1 MKLNVFLLDNLVGYL
16 YTTAD
21 RGIVFSYDE
30 KYLSTGKVPLSLSLP
45 LQQKEFSQK
54 ECLPYFSGL
63 LPEGTVKSR
72 ISQYLQISESS
83 TMKFLQFLG
92 GECSGTV
99 SFIDSNESE
108 FRPKNTFQLSDE
120 NYIPLTD
127 EGLLKIVKESKNKPM
142 LLGSKD
148 LRLSLA
154 GAQEKISLAYYDESW
169 HIPKNG
175 APSTHILKPTREGE
189 LNSIAY
195 NEFFCMNLA
204 DLMGLPVPKT
214 SILDLCESQI
224 FVCERYDRKFD
235 AENKI
240 ILRIHQEDFCQA
252 LGIMNDIKYQADGGP
267 SYKNCLDLITNKF
280 SDKIVHINIFL
291 KAILF
296 NYLIGNCDSHGK
308 NFSLLFDGSKIVLSP
323 FYDLLSTT
331 VYNSLTKK
339 MAMKLGSNYEI
350 EKISR
355 SDFFK
360 QAEIFEIKN
369 RFWVDVIDEFS
380 KKIFLSFDKVASKK
394 EFAQKDELLETLYSQ
409 IKSRI
414 EKINL

>member
-1 MKLNVFLLDNLVGYL
+1 MCISRNYL
-16 YTTAD
+16 
-21 RGIVFSYDE
+21 
-30 KYLSTGKVPLSLSLP
+30 KYR
-45 LQQKEFSQK
+45 F
-54 ECLPYFSGL
+54 
-63 LPEGTVKSR
+63 
-72 ISQYLQISESS
+72 
-83 TMKFLQFLG
+83 
-92 GECSGTV
+92 
-99 SFIDSNESE
+99 
-108 FRPKNTFQLSDE
+108 
-120 NYIPLTD
+120 
-127 EGLLKIVKESKNKPM
+127 
-142 LLGSKD
+142 LGSKD

-280 SDKIVHINIFL
+280 SDKIVHINMPFD
-291 KAILF
+291 KACNPAMEYNIHPKACF
-296 NYLIGNCDSHGK
+296 MSRAAIVAGKQGNYWEMS
-308 NFSLLFDGSKIVLSP
+308 SLLYENQPKKQEEVLKLVEKLGLDKEQLLVLS
-323 FYDLLSTT
+323 
-331 VYNSLTKK
+331 
-339 MAMKLGSNYEI
+339 
-350 EKISR
+350 
-355 SDFFK
+355 
-360 QAEIFEIKN
+360 
-369 RFWVDVIDEFS
+369 
-380 KKIFLSFDKVASKK
+380 
-394 EFAQKDELLETLYSQ
+394 
-409 IKSRI
+409 
-414 EKINL
+414 